1 MTDIYGRD
9 LDDDEIESI
18 KKIIEGEGYE
28 AVMKDV
34 SQVRKESYKKFYDWY
49 GKKTGLSVHKIN
61 EELIKAGIKSY
72 NKMVKPFTK
81 CKSIE
86 DVHKDFSKEINMTF
100 IDTLGAMQ
108 DRGMKVIL
116 ENHGY
121 ASAVDFLEGTRH

>member
-1 MTDIYGRD
+1 MSDIYGRD
-9 LDDDEIESI
+9 LDDDEVESI

-34 SQVRKESYKKFYDWY
+34 AEVRQKSYEKFYEWY
-49 GKKTGLSVHKIN
+49 GKKTGKTVHEMN
-61 EELIKAGIKSY
+61 EELIMTGIESY
-72 NKMVKPFTK
+72 NQMVKPEAK
-81 CKSIE
+81 CKTLN
-86 DVHKDFSKEINMTF
+86 DVHKDFSREISMSF

-121 ASAVDFLEGTRH
+121 ASAVDFLEGVGH